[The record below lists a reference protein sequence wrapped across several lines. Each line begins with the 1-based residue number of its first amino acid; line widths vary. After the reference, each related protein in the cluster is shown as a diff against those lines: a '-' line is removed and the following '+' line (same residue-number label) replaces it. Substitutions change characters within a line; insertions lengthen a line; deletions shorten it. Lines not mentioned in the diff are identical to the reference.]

1 MALIDEYLHFE
12 EHPTSKK
19 LMWDNEQWA
28 HLSDDSTIHRCQN
41 KNGCCFQLFLKNTDN
56 YNRIKNSEIEGIW
69 KAHFYGGNY
78 IYLPPGSH
86 IIIDICKYMGWRNE
100 KFIKG

>member
-19 LMWDNEQWA
+19 LISDNEQWA
-28 HLSDDSTIHRCQN
+28 KLPSGSTIYRKQT
-41 KNGCCFQLFLKNTDN
+41 KEGLIFQLFLNNKE
-56 YNRIKNSEIEGIW
+56 YQKIENSPLNLDSR

-86 IIIDICKYMGWRNE
+86 IIIDICKYMGWKNE